1 MSVTRRS
8 GRKHSIKGKRTRGKR
23 SVHHKRKHARKSNK
37 KKRSAHHKR
46 SVATHRRRKRTRSMR
61 GRSGIMRRFMRGGT
75 SGMAPATLPG
85 SIVPADMSNTY
96 RTSLGGVT
104 NVMDGINGVESDPSP
119 LPYKDQLVRSDDLV
133 GEVIRMA

>member
-23 SVHHKRKHARKSNK
+23 SVHHKRKHARKSHK

-46 SVATHRRRKRTRSMR
+46 SVPSRRRRRTRSMR
-61 GRSGIMRRFMRGGT
+61 GRSRYMRGGT
-75 SGMAPATLPG
+75 TGMSPATLPG
-85 SIVPADMSNTY
+85 ATLPGALMPADMSNTY

-104 NVMDGINGVESDPSP
+104 NIMDGVNGVESDPSP

-133 GEVIRMA
+133 GEVVRMA